1 MIIKITPD
9 IQKSKAL
16 IEMARITLQRLNTT
30 DIYKYPSNTLTDYY
44 DIIHKLMES
53 LALSKGI
60 KIKGEGAHQELI
72 DYVCKVHNLGE
83 SVRILLQEIRDYR
96 NRTSYEGFMVNENY
110 IKQNISRIRDILS
123 SLSKL
128 LDINL

>member
-44 DIIHKLMES
+44 DIIHKLIE
-53 LALSKGI
+53 
-60 KIKGEGAHQELI
+60 
-72 DYVCKVHNLGE
+72 
-83 SVRILLQEIRDYR
+83 
-96 NRTSYEGFMVNENY
+96 
-110 IKQNISRIRDILS
+110 
-123 SLSKL
+123 
-128 LDINL
+128 